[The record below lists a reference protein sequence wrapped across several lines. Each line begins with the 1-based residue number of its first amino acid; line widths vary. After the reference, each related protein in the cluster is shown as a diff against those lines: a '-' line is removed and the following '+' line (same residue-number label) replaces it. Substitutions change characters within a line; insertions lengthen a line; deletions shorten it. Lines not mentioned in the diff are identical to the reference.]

1 MGQEIRNLLESASSI
16 MWELVLCHH
25 NRYDLFNSSKD
36 VLLMEEL
43 IDIFRHYEI
52 EQYKVTLVPFQY
64 NEISPYASVIGNV
77 SWVDKKG
84 QLKAIHGYNM
94 GIHIID

>member
-16 MWELVLCHH
+16 MWELVLCSD
-25 NRYDLFNSSKD
+25 NRYDLFHSSKD
-36 VLLMEEL
+36 ILFAEAL
-43 IDIFRHYEI
+43 IDIFRHYGI
-52 EQYKVTLVPFQY
+52 EQYKFTLVPFQY
-64 NEISPYASVIGNV
+64 GEISPYARVIGNV

>member
-1 MGQEIRNLLESASSI
+1 

-25 NRYDLFNSSKD
+25 NRYDLFHRSKD
-36 VLLMEEL
+36 VLFAEAL
-43 IDIFRHYEI
+43 IDIFQHYGI
-52 EQYKVTLVPFQY
+52 EQYKFILVPFQY
-64 NEISPYASVIGNV
+64 DEISPYARVIGSV

-84 QLKAIHGYNM
+84 QLRAIQGYNM